1 MKNLILIVFI
11 VFFYLEC
18 LCQEKTIAWLP
29 ELYVSAIL
37 SKDTLANIYLSPF
50 EGFELHNGVL
60 YVLTFRGELN
70 PVKAKKII
78 IDGKEK
84 NQLLD
89 LHYLV
94 NLKYNS
100 KGLAEK
106 LSKAIV
112 YISKV
117 NDKLLLEIINEEN
130 VEKILFI
137 DRSFNYEFISIN
149 KAKQQ
154 LIDLVDD

>member
-1 MKNLILIVFI
+1 M
-11 VFFYLEC
+11 
-18 LCQEKTIAWLP
+18 
-29 ELYVSAIL
+29 
-37 SKDTLANIYLSPF
+37 
-50 EGFELHNGVL
+50 
-60 YVLTFRGELN
+60 
-70 PVKAKKII
+70 VKI
-78 IDGKEK
+78 K

-89 LHYLV
+89 LQYLV

-117 NDKLLLEIINEEN
+117 NDKLLLEIVNEEN
-130 VEKILFI
+130 IEKILFI
-137 DRSFNYEFISIN
+137 DRSCNYEFISIN